1 MPGISKR
8 ASDAELWGR
17 LLSTQQLV
25 SKELDI
31 ALERDAGIPLAW
43 YEVLLILAKSP
54 ERKRRLQ
61 ELERQMFHSQSG
73 LTRLVDRMQT
83 AGHVVKEKVSEDG
96 RGVYARLTTEGMRIF
111 RRAAPTYVDVIHE
124 HFLHQMDDEERA
136 VVARVLERVRN
147 SLLSADEG

>member
-1 MPGISKR
+1 MPRISKR

-25 SKELDI
+25 SKELAT

-43 YEVLLILAKSP
+43 YEVLLILANSP

-61 ELERQMFHSQSG
+61 ELERLMYHSQSG
-73 LTRLVDRMQT
+73 LTRLIDRMQS
-83 AGHVVKEKVSEDG
+83 AGHVVKEKATEDG
-96 RGVYARLTTEGMRIF
+96 RGVYACLTTEGMRIF

-124 HFLHQMDDEERA
+124 NFLHHMDEEER
-136 VVARVLERVRN
+136 VIVARVLERVRD
-147 SLLSADEG
+147 SLVVEGED